1 MLCIKNKLVTAVTT
15 AGLLAGLFGS
25 AFVPA
30 ARAAAATTDPATV
43 TAAEFTA
50 VTGKGTSAR
59 PYGLATADLAA
70 TGIAVDLTVKDFAA
84 TPLVVVSKPLTYTA
98 SSGFYVHAT
107 SAACGGNGA
116 ATVASVTQATSTGG
130 LACLTVKAASL
141 TQSPGVGT
149 VTISSVN
156 GVIKTLYF
164 ANLGS
169 VASVA
174 IAVRTTAFSNHIA
187 VSNGE
192 VTNYLTFTAK
202 DSAGT
207 VLEGAVSNDF
217 TQTNTN
223 AGTAYVDGTGAAGQ
237 LDLSAAACDG
247 TKVSGDTITVKIT
260 HTATSVAS
268 NTLTLTCTGQAN
280 AISAITLYDADFNVL
295 NGATGS
301 ETSVAV
307 YATLVDAQGRLVGEG
322 GADVDFE
329 TADGLFAAVAG
340 LVVAD
345 HIRFAPIATADNDID
360 FTGGIA
366 DDIAAAYNEVELG
379 AWVFRTDAYGKQS
392 LRITVPNNDL
402 AYKASS
408 GLSKKSTFTV
418 SYTTEDFNGAAA
430 SGGTIAASVNAAKR
444 IGSFTLSAAA
454 GKLVTITVERVSDGK
469 VWTYYRKANASGVA
483 TFLIR
488 KVGRFDVFASYGD
501 AVTDTVRMRR
511 R

>member
-1 MLCIKNKLVTAVTT
+1 VSIKNKLVTAVTT

-30 ARAAAATTDPATV
+30 ANAAAATTDPATV
-43 TAAEFTA
+43 TAAEYTA

-70 TGIAVDLTVKDFAA
+70 TGIGLDLTVKDFAA

-107 SAACGGNGA
+107 SAACAANGA
-116 ATVASVTQATSTGG
+116 ATGASVTQNTSAAG

-174 IAVRTTAFSNHIA
+174 IAVRTTVFSNHIA
-187 VSNGE
+187 VANAE
-192 VTNYLTFTAK
+192 VTDYLTFTAK

-207 VLEGAVSNDF
+207 VLEGVASGDF

-223 AGTAYVDGTGAAGQ
+223 AGTVYDDGTGAAAR
-237 LDLSAAACDG
+237 LDLSAAACNG

-268 NTLTLTCTGQAN
+268 NTVTLTCTGAAN
-280 AISAITLYDADFNVL
+280 AISAITLYDADYSVL
-295 NGATGS
+295 NGAAGS

-322 GADVDFE
+322 GAEVDFE
-329 TADGLFAAVAG
+329 TTAGLFAAAAG
-340 LVVAD
+340 LVEAD
-345 HIRFAPIATADNDID
+345 HIAFAPLKTQDNEID
-360 FTGGIA
+360 FTGEITA
-366 DDIAAAYNEVELG
+366 DIAAVYNEVELG

-430 SGGTIAASVNAAKR
+430 ASGTATIAAGPKLKTAT
-444 IGSFTLSAAA
+444 ITISAAA
-454 GKLVTITVERVSDGK
+454 GKLVTVTIEKVSTGK
-469 VWTYYRKANASGVA
+469 TFTYYRKANASGVA
-483 TFLIR
+483 KFTIR
-488 KVGRFDVFASYGD
+488 RAGTWEVFASYGD
-501 AVTDTVRMRR
+501 AVSDTVKLKK
-511 R
+511 